1 MIQFGIADISF
12 EHDTYISVYSSQDE
26 DSRMAS
32 RWSTTIIVDTGEA
45 LDFSSIQSTQDAAH
59 YLLDNWQGER
69 SSMYCAAIRLCAKA
83 IRGEVTH
90 EAAYISFMAAVR
102 EANVSIVSNRSV
114 DVDDHLTL
122 EIQRSVAEDILVE
135 RRAL

>member
-1 MIQFGIADISF
+1 
-12 EHDTYISVYSSQDE
+12 
-26 DSRMAS
+26 
-32 RWSTTIIVDTGEA
+32 
-45 LDFSSIQSTQDAAH
+45 
-59 YLLDNWQGER
+59 
-69 SSMYCAAIRLCAKA
+69 MYCAAIRLCAKA